1 MSSSY
6 EVSIPE
12 ADNAAQGDRISK
24 RPKLRKGTFSCWEC
38 KRRKT
43 RCEFRPK
50 ASSVCLSCQRRDLP
64 CISQEFPEPGDNRF
78 EEVEKRIVHV
88 EGLVSQLTRQR
99 SSRLSRDRLSQQLT
113 GSERSVH
120 EVTSGGILTTGTLGD
135 PFQLSSG
142 VNNRLPLYSSPSA
155 PQDALSICR
164 SLSGYLHSILS
175 HENRISV
182 VLGHRKLFSL
192 SFQVPKETLQ
202 QRNSCTTDTQELV
215 QLSQL
220 PPLTSHPVFFARK
233 FIQLAICLHQLDSIT
248 SAQLGVQFNES
259 TCDSARRYIEIASSY
274 VTSKDS
280 LVNSIEGVET
290 LILEARYYIAAGELR
305 LAWLVF
311 RRALGI
317 AQLMR
322 LPQLAQSKSGRA
334 KFMWF
339 RLIYSERFL
348 SLMLGLPLTTDDDV
362 WSRKQL
368 LAAHP
373 PFEKLERT
381 HVHIAGRIISR
392 NLRMQSHW
400 GSPKD
405 GSNEEYKETQDID
418 HELKHATRIMPVSWW
433 VTPALNP
440 GVTDAEVMEVTTK
453 LLAQMHQYYLL
464 VLTHQPYLL
473 RSLLGISMME
483 ESESTRHYIDYT
495 YSRLAILSASRE
507 ILSRF
512 MLARHF
518 LRETAFRGLDDKA
531 YTASMALLLTHLDG
545 HRLGQANV
553 FEHQRSQDLGVIQNV
568 IHFMDKLSPAADF
581 QIKGCSIQVL
591 KRLVDIEADAA
602 DGVSYIAR
610 GGQDAILQDDH
621 TDNDDFQ
628 LSFPY
633 FGTISLV
640 RKEQF
645 SSSDFSREADSVHMA
660 DTSRRPTNAYSIGF
674 NRNMDANVLATAP
687 GADTE
692 AFISRFHTEQSSL
705 AYVTD
710 NLDNARAS
718 SSFPASD
725 FQNLPDSA
733 TYTSLGISP
742 LEHQVDDNYFQ
753 LHETG

>member
-1 MSSSY
+1 MSSSS
-6 EVSIPE
+6 ELCIPE
-12 ADNAAQGDRISK
+12 ADNATRSNHTSK

-50 ASSVCLSCQRRDLP
+50 ASSVCLSCQRRELP
-64 CISQEFPEPGDNRF
+64 CVSQEFPEPGDNGL

-88 EGLVSQLTRQR
+88 EGLVSQLARQR
-99 SSRLSRDRLSQQLT
+99 ASRLSRDRLSQQLT

-120 EVTSGGILTTGTLGD
+120 EETSGGILTTGTLGD
-135 PFQLSSG
+135 PFQLSRG
-142 VNNRLPLYSSPSA
+142 VNNGLPLYSSPSA
-155 PQDALSICR
+155 PRDALSVCR

-175 HENRISV
+175 HENGISV
-182 VLGHRKLFSL
+182 VLGHRKFFSL
-192 SFQVPKETLQ
+192 SFQVPKETSQ
-202 QRNSCTTDTQELV
+202 KRNSCTTDTQELG

-248 SAQLGVQFNES
+248 STQLELQFNEP

-290 LILEARYYIAAGELR
+290 LILEARYYIAVGELR

-322 LPQLAQSKSGRA
+322 LPQQAQSSAGRVE
-334 KFMWF
+334 FTWF

-348 SLMLGLPLTTDDDV
+348 SLMLGLPLTIDDNV
-362 WSRKQL
+362 WARKQL

-381 HVHIAGRIISR
+381 HVLIAGRIISR
-392 NLRMQSHW
+392 NLRMQRLW
-400 GSPKD
+400 DSPND
-405 GSNEEYKETQDID
+405 GSNEEYKDTQAID
-418 HELKHATRIMPVSWW
+418 HELKQATRIMPVSWW
-433 VTPALNP
+433 VPPTLNP
-440 GVTDAEVMEVTTK
+440 GAPDAEVMEVTSK
-453 LLAQMHQYYLL
+453 LLAQMHQHHLV

-473 RSLLGISMME
+473 RSLLAISMME
-483 ESESTRHYIDYT
+483 ESESPRRNINYT

-512 MLARHF
+512 MLARNF
-518 LRETAFRGLDDKA
+518 LREAAFRGLDDKA
-531 YTASMALLLTHLDG
+531 YTASVAVLLTHLDG

-568 IHFMDKLSPAADF
+568 IHFMGKLSSVADF
-581 QIKGCSIQVL
+581 QIEGHSIQVL
-591 KRLVDIEADAA
+591 ERLVDIEAAAA

-621 TDNDDFQ
+621 TDYYDFQ

-645 SSSDFSREADSVHMA
+645 GSSHFSREADSVPLA
-660 DTSRRPTNAYSIGF
+660 DAFPRLTNAYNTDF
-674 NRNMDANVLATAP
+674 NRNMDSNALATAP
-687 GADTE
+687 GADPE
-692 AFISRFHTEQSSL
+692 FFISSFHSEQPSL
-705 AYVTD
+705 AYMTD
-710 NLDNARAS
+710 DLNNAQAS
-718 SSFPASD
+718 SSFPTSD
-725 FQNLPDSA
+725 FQNVSDPA
-733 TYTSLGISP
+733 IYTSLGISP
-742 LEHQVDDNYFQ
+742 LGHQMNEDYFQ
-753 LHETG
+753 LHERG